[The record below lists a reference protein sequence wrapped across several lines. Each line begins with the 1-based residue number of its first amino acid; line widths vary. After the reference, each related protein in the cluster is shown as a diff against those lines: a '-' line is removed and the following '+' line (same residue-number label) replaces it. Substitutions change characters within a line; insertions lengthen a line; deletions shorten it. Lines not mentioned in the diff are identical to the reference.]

1 MRIFISLS
9 CQQVAPSCYRKNA
22 MPVQSPKT
30 DRGRVS
36 KTRKSTVGLIVLEP
50 RTSVKCVLC
59 RVLLYMLEPRLLVE
73 CVISSKYVGFLHLIS
88 IFFLAKLHR
97 ADRAGLSAGFQV
109 VATRL
114 RDSVYIEIPSTV
126 FKIQLVDFLFVLEF
140 LFSVY
145 LSK

>member
-1 MRIFISLS
+1 MLS
-9 CQQVAPSCYRKNA
+9 KKCNACPKYKN
-22 MPVQSPKT
+22 
-30 DRGRVS
+30 DRGRVL
-36 KTRKSTVGLIVLEP
+36 KTRKSTVGLIVMEP